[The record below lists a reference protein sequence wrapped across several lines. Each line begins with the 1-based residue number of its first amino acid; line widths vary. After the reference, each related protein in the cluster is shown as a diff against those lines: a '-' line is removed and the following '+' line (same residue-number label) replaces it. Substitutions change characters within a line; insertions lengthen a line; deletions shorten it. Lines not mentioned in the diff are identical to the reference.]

1 MEEIL
6 KKIIAYLNNNQLIE
20 ALLLCEKNTEKKI
33 EHLILNIKGVI
44 FFKQNKLELAK
55 ENFLKSI
62 DLNQNFIDPYK
73 NLFKIHLKKQDYVSA
88 IEIGKKVIE
97 YENKKNPLSYFNL
110 ALAFDLSK
118 DYKTAIKLYKIVEK
132 TDFKEKK
139 ILFNNLAKCYFS
151 DGNVN
156 ESTNYYHKALE
167 IDKND
172 KIIINNLLNLYLRIG
187 KIDEAEYYYNMA
199 KEIDE
204 NYIEFKFNKSEYL
217 LLKDKTEEAIKLL
230 KSIINESK
238 NYIAYTK
245 LAKIYGRINNDNKK
259 VIETIDEALKV
270 YPNMRDL
277 KFTRGI
283 LHLVEGEFEKGWDL
297 YELRPSIQKKKFFEN
312 INLWRGENLKNSSI
326 LITSE
331 QGMGDVV
338 QFSKFLISLSP
349 LCKKIDFVV
358 YDKLL
363 PLFKKNYKNINI
375 CEISEIQNRKYD
387 YRISVGSLNKYFYK
401 NAKSKTSELINFDND
416 KKNEWGS
423 ILSKK
428 KRNIGLIWSGNFFGP
443 KEPYRSI
450 ELKNFQKLLKLDL
463 NFYSFQ
469 NEIWDRDKNFFQNSN
484 IVDYSQKSFSD
495 IIAIIQNLDLVIST
509 DTFFLHLSCI
519 VNKETWG
526 LISFNADWRWYDYY
540 KYNPYESLKIYK
552 QSENR
557 NWDSVIDLIY
567 SDIKNK
573 FSI

>member
-1 MEEIL
+1 MAETL
-6 KKIIAYLNNNQLIE
+6 KKIIDHLNNDNLLE
-20 ALLLCEKNTEKKI
+20 AFALCETSEDKKI
-33 EHLILNIKGVI
+33 EHIIFNIKGVI
-44 FFKQNKLELAK
+44 LFKQQKLALAK
-55 ENFLKSI
+55 IEFLKSI
-62 DLNQNFIDPYK
+62 NLDKSFVDPYK
-73 NLFKIHLKKQDYVSA
+73 NLFKLNLKSQDYESA
-88 IEIGKKVIE
+88 IKNAEKTLE
-97 YENKKNPLSYFNL
+97 LDNQKNPISYFNL
-110 ALAFDLSK
+110 ALAYDLNE
-118 DYKTAIKLYKIVEK
+118 DYKKAIEIYKTVEIQN
-132 TDFKEKK
+132 FKEKK
-139 ILFNNLAKCYFS
+139 VLFNNLAKCYFS

-156 ESTNYYHKALE
+156 ESINYYNKGLE
-167 IDKND
+167 FDKKD

-230 KSIINESK
+230 KSIINETK

-245 LAKIYGRINNDNKK
+245 LAKIYGRIDNNRKK
-259 VIETIDEALKV
+259 TIETIDEALKV

-277 KFTRGI
+277 KFTRGV
-283 LHLVEGEFEKGWDL
+283 LHLVEGEFKKGWDL

-312 INLWRGENLKNSSI
+312 INLWRGENIKNSSI
-326 LITSE
+326 LVTSE

-358 YDKLL
+358 YNKLL

-387 YRISVGSLNKYFYK
+387 YRISIGSLNKYFYK
-401 NAKSKTSELINFDND
+401 DVNSKTSELINFDND

-484 IVDYSQKSFSD
+484 ILDYSQKSFSD
-495 IIAIIQNLDLVIST
+495 IKAIIQNLDLVIST

-526 LISFNADWRWYDYY
+526 LIPFNADWRWYDYY
-540 KYNPYESLKIYK
+540 KYNPYKSLKIYK

-557 NWDSVIDLIY
+557 NWDGVIDLIY

>member
-20 ALLLCEKNTEKKI
+20 ALQLCNKSTEKKI

-156 ESTNYYHKALE
+156 ESTNYYHKALK

-277 KFTRGI
+277 KFTRGL
-283 LHLVEGEFEKGWDL
+283 LHLAEGEYEKGWDL
-297 YELRPSIQKKKFFEN
+297 YELRPSKQKRKFFEN
-312 INLWRGENLKNSSI
+312 IKLWRGENLKNSSI
-326 LITSE
+326 LVTSE
-331 QGMGDVV
+331 QGMGDVL
-338 QFSKFLISLSP
+338 QFSKFLINLSP
-349 LCKKIDFVV
+349 LCKQIDFLV
-358 YDKLL
+358 YSKLL

-375 CEISEIQNRKYD
+375 CEVSEIQNRKYD
-387 YRISVGSLNKYFYK
+387 YRISIGSLNKYFYK
-401 NAKSKTSELINFDND
+401 DVKSDTSELINFDND
-416 KKNEWGS
+416 KKNEWES

-450 ELKNFQKLLKLDL
+450 ELKNFSK
-463 NFYSFQ
+463 
-469 NEIWDRDKNFFQNSN
+469 
-484 IVDYSQKSFSD
+484 
-495 IIAIIQNLDLVIST
+495 IAKIR
-509 DTFFLHLSCI
+509 FEFL
-519 VNKETWG
+519 
-526 LISFNADWRWYDYY
+526 LIS
-540 KYNPYESLKIYK
+540 K
-552 QSENR
+552 R
-557 NWDSVIDLIY
+557 NLG
-567 SDIKNK
+567 
-573 FSI
+573 

>member
-156 ESTNYYHKALE
+156 ESTNYYHKALK

-297 YELRPSIQKKKFFEN
+297 YELRPSIQKKKIF
-312 INLWRGENLKNSSI
+312 
-326 LITSE
+326 
-331 QGMGDVV
+331 
-338 QFSKFLISLSP
+338 
-349 LCKKIDFVV
+349 
-358 YDKLL
+358 
-363 PLFKKNYKNINI
+363 
-375 CEISEIQNRKYD
+375 
-387 YRISVGSLNKYFYK
+387 
-401 NAKSKTSELINFDND
+401 
-416 KKNEWGS
+416 
-423 ILSKK
+423 
-428 KRNIGLIWSGNFFGP
+428 
-443 KEPYRSI
+443 
-450 ELKNFQKLLKLDL
+450 
-463 NFYSFQ
+463 
-469 NEIWDRDKNFFQNSN
+469 
-484 IVDYSQKSFSD
+484 
-495 IIAIIQNLDLVIST
+495 
-509 DTFFLHLSCI
+509 
-519 VNKETWG
+519 
-526 LISFNADWRWYDYY
+526 
-540 KYNPYESLKIYK
+540 
-552 QSENR
+552 
-557 NWDSVIDLIY
+557 
-567 SDIKNK
+567 
-573 FSI
+573 